1 MNIIFG
7 FISGIISS
15 GLSSYIPILY
25 TEIINKILNNNI
37 EINDLL
43 MNYFLFVI
51 SSNFFAGI
59 RGYIITFCMED
70 YIHKIKDDIMKTY
83 NTKNLLYFHK
93 NRHQDVANI
102 LNNDAKSMT
111 ELYYTNANIFLRD
124 LSQFL
129 ITSLILLNKSVILY
143 IFTILLSLIQLIIE
157 HFYNKYYFELMI
169 NVSGR
174 MLIEQ
179 NNLIYDY
186 IEKIDTY
193 RTLNINVYNKWKENN
208 INYTNLRKREGIFHG
223 IKLFIFQSLDDVII
237 ILLILVGLYFK
248 IDYKIIFIFITY
260 KKNIF
265 TIAQH
270 YNNIR
275 LEIVKKRI
283 SLDNINNFYND
294 KNNLIINGSFIPLNL
309 IPDIRIKNL
318 EFSYNNNKIFDK
330 FNLYIP
336 NNIITGISGSS
347 GKGKTT
353 LIKILLGFYSYEGD
367 IKIGDIN
374 IKDFDYNYYYN
385 KLIAYVGQE
394 PILYTGSIYDN
405 LISNMDDNEIDKHL
419 LKNMLK
425 MLNIS
430 IDNNNLSGGEKQ
442 RLSICRAFIRKP
454 KIILLDEPTSS
465 LDYVNE
471 MNVLKLI
478 KELNSIYKITV
489 ILVSHSRNAI
499 SICDN
504 LIRIP

>member
-15 GLSSYIPILY
+15 GLLSYIPILY

-143 IFTILLSLIQLIIE
+143 IFTLLLSLVQLIIE

-179 NNLIYDY
+179 NNLIYAKD
-186 IEKIDTY
+186 
-193 RTLNINVYNKWKENN
+193 
-208 INYTNLRKREGIFHG
+208 
-223 IKLFIFQSLDDVII
+223 
-237 ILLILVGLYFK
+237 
-248 IDYKIIFIFITY
+248 
-260 KKNIF
+260 
-265 TIAQH
+265 
-270 YNNIR
+270 
-275 LEIVKKRI
+275 
-283 SLDNINNFYND
+283 
-294 KNNLIINGSFIPLNL
+294 
-309 IPDIRIKNL
+309 
-318 EFSYNNNKIFDK
+318 
-330 FNLYIP
+330 
-336 NNIITGISGSS
+336 
-347 GKGKTT
+347 
-353 LIKILLGFYSYEGD
+353 FYS
-367 IKIGDIN
+367 
-374 IKDFDYNYYYN
+374 
-385 KLIAYVGQE
+385 
-394 PILYTGSIYDN
+394 
-405 LISNMDDNEIDKHL
+405 
-419 LKNMLK
+419 
-425 MLNIS
+425 
-430 IDNNNLSGGEKQ
+430 
-442 RLSICRAFIRKP
+442 RK
-454 KIILLDEPTSS
+454 
-465 LDYVNE
+465 
-471 MNVLKLI
+471 
-478 KELNSIYKITV
+478 
-489 ILVSHSRNAI
+489 
-499 SICDN
+499 
-504 LIRIP
+504 